1 MTKYETVIKVLS
13 QVDRETLER
22 LGEGFLNTYDYGY
35 FLKYEDSKEVLD
47 DLIVYFSH
55 QGTCVQKVSEENG
68 IYVIFGDII
77 ETSHLKEE
85 QYCLVKWNKNADNF
99 DKKSLSVL
107 NIAKCGY
114 CFHEE
119 CNDCCYENIFFIEEF
134 YNYCLNQEFIKN
146 LIKESKNFDKEVKEV
161 KENKE
166 NKEKEERKEEN
177 MDNLRT
183 IAEKLVDNFSEYEEI
198 IYNLCDVGVSD
209 EKIYNIFYE
218 ILKDIIE

>member
-22 LGEGFLNTYDYGY
+22 LVAGFLNIYDYGY
-35 FLKYEDSKEVLD
+35 FLKYEDSKEVLHNF
-47 DLIVYFSH
+47 IKYFPHTDVRLVKATVNDS
-55 QGTCVQKVSEENG
+55 TFS
-68 IYVIFGDII
+68 IFGDII

-85 QYCLVKWNKNADNF
+85 QYCLVKWNKNVDNF
-99 DKKSLSVL
+99 DKNSLSVL
-107 NIAKCGY
+107 NIAKCDY
-114 CFHEE
+114 CCREE

-134 YNYCLNQEFIKN
+134 YNCCLNQEFIKN
-146 LIKESKNFDKEVKEV
+146 LIKELKNSDEKV
-161 KENKE
+161 KENNK
-166 NKEKEERKEEN
+166 NKEKKENN

-198 IYNLCDVGVSD
+198 IYKLRDVGVSD

>member
-1 MTKYETVIKVLS
+1 MNKYETVIKVLS

-22 LGEGFLNTYDYGY
+22 LVAGFLNIYDYGY
-35 FLKYEDSKEVLD
+35 FLKYEDSREVLRNF
-47 DLIVYFSH
+47 IKYFPHTDVRLVKATVNDS
-55 QGTCVQKVSEENG
+55 TFSV
-68 IYVIFGDII
+68 FGDII

-85 QYCLVKWNKNADNF
+85 QYCLVRWNKNADNF

-107 NIAKCGY
+107 NIAKCDY

-134 YNYCLNQEFIKN
+134 YNCCLNQEFIKN
-146 LIKESKNFDKEVKEV
+146 LIKELKNSDEKV
-161 KENKE
+161 KENNK
-166 NKEKEERKEEN
+166 NKEKKENN

-198 IYNLCDVGVSD
+198 IYKLRDVGVSD

>member
-22 LGEGFLNTYDYGY
+22 LVAGFLNIYDYGY
-35 FLKYEDSKEVLD
+35 FLKYEDSREILHNFIK
-47 DLIVYFSH
+47 YFPHTDVRLVKATVNNS
-55 QGTCVQKVSEENG
+55 TFS
-68 IYVIFGDII
+68 IFGDII

-85 QYCLVKWNKNADNF
+85 QHCLVKWNRNADNF

-107 NIAKCGY
+107 NIAKCDY

-119 CNDCCYENIFFIEEF
+119 CNDCCYENIFFIEQF
-134 YNYCLNQEFIKN
+134 YNYCLSQKFIKD
-146 LIKESKNFDKEVKEV
+146 LIKELKNSDEKV
-161 KENKE
+161 KE
-166 NKEKEERKEEN
+166 NKEKEEKKENN

-198 IYNLCDVGVSD
+198 IYKLRDVGVSD

>member
-1 MTKYETVIKVLS
+1 MNKYETVIKVLS

-22 LGEGFLNTYDYGY
+22 LGTGFLNIYDYGY
-35 FLKYEDSKEVLD
+35 FLKYEDSKEILHNF
-47 DLIVYFSH
+47 IKYFPHTDVRVVKATVNDS
-55 QGTCVQKVSEENG
+55 TFL
-68 IYVIFGDII
+68 IFGDII

-85 QYCLVKWNKNADNF
+85 QYCLVRWNKNADNF
-99 DKKSLSVL
+99 DKKSLSIL
-107 NIAKCGY
+107 NIAKCDY
-114 CFHEE
+114 CCREE
-119 CNDCCYENIFFIEEF
+119 CNDCCYENIFFIDEF

-146 LIKESKNFDKEVKEV
+146 LIKESKNFDKEVKG
-161 KENKE
+161 

-183 IAEKLVDNFSEYEEI
+183 IAEKLVDNFDKYEGI
-198 IYNLCDVGVSD
+198 INNLVDIGVSD

>member
-1 MTKYETVIKVLS
+1 MNKYEEVIKALS

-22 LGEGFLNTYDYGY
+22 LGAGFLNIYDYGY
-35 FLKYEDSKEVLD
+35 FLRYEDSKEVLHNF
-47 DLIVYFSH
+47 IKYFPHTDVRLVKATVNDS
-55 QGTCVQKVSEENG
+55 TFS
-68 IYVIFGDII
+68 IFGDII

-85 QYCLVKWNKNADNF
+85 QCCLVKWNKNADNF
-99 DKKSLSVL
+99 DKKSISAL
-107 NIAKCGY
+107 NIAKCDY

-119 CNDCCYENIFFIEEF
+119 RNDCCYENIFFIEEF

-146 LIKESKNFDKEVKEV
+146 LIEESKNFDKEV
-161 KENKE
+161 KE

-177 MDNLRT
+177 MDNLRI
-183 IAEKLVDNFSEYEEI
+183 IAENLVNNISKYEEI
-198 IYNLCDVGVSD
+198 IDNLVDIGVKD

>member
-1 MTKYETVIKVLS
+1 MNKYEEVIKALS

-22 LGEGFLNTYDYGY
+22 LVAGFLNIYDYGY
-35 FLKYEDSKEVLD
+35 FLKYEDSKEVLHNF
-47 DLIVYFSH
+47 IKYFPHTDVRLVKATVNNS
-55 QGTCVQKVSEENG
+55 TFS
-68 IYVIFGDII
+68 IFGDII

-85 QYCLVKWNKNADNF
+85 QYCLVRWNKNADNF

-107 NIAKCGY
+107 NIAKCDY

-119 CNDCCYENIFFIEEF
+119 CNDCCYENIFFIDEF
-134 YNYCLNQEFIKN
+134 YNCCLNQEFIKN
-146 LIKESKNFDKEVKEV
+146 LIKESKNSDEKV
-161 KENKE
+161 KE

-183 IAEKLVDNFSEYEEI
+183 IAEKLVDNFSKYEEI
-198 IYNLCDVGVSD
+198 ISNLRDIGVKD
-209 EKIYNIFYE
+209 EKIYNIFHE

>member
-22 LGEGFLNTYDYGY
+22 LVAGFLSVYDYGY
-35 FLKYEDSKEVLD
+35 FLKYEDSREILHNFVK
-47 DLIVYFSH
+47 YFPH
-55 QGTCVQKVSEENG
+55 TDVRLVKATVNG
-68 IYVIFGDII
+68 STFSIFGDII

-85 QYCLVKWNKNADNF
+85 QHCLVKWNRNTNNF
-99 DKKSLSVL
+99 DKKSFSVL
-107 NIAKCGY
+107 NIAKYDY

-119 CNDCCYENIFFIEEF
+119 CNNCCYENIFFIEQF
-134 YNYCLNQEFIKN
+134 YNYCLSQEFIKD
-146 LIKESKNFDKEVKEV
+146 LIKELKNSDEKV
-161 KENKE
+161 KENK
-166 NKEKEERKEEN
+166 KKEERKEEN

-198 IYNLCDVGVSD
+198 IYKLRDVGVSD

>member
-1 MTKYETVIKVLS
+1 MNKYEEVIKALS

-22 LGEGFLNTYDYGY
+22 LVTGFLNIYDYGY
-35 FLKYEDSKEVLD
+35 FLKYEDSREILHNFIK
-47 DLIVYFSH
+47 YFPHTDVRLVKATVNNS
-55 QGTCVQKVSEENG
+55 TFS
-68 IYVIFGDII
+68 IFGDII

-85 QYCLVKWNKNADNF
+85 QHCLVKWNRNADNF

-107 NIAKCGY
+107 NIAKCDY

-119 CNDCCYENIFFIEEF
+119 CNDCCYENIFFIEQF
-134 YNYCLNQEFIKN
+134 YNYCLSQEFIKD
-146 LIKESKNFDKEVKEV
+146 LIKELKNSDEKV
-161 KENKE
+161 KENR
-166 NKEKEERKEEN
+166 EKEEKKENN

-198 IYNLCDVGVSD
+198 IYKLRDVGVSD

>member
-1 MTKYETVIKVLS
+1 MNKYEEVIKALS

-22 LGEGFLNTYDYGY
+22 LVTGFLNIYDYGY
-35 FLKYEDSKEVLD
+35 FLKYEDSREILHNFIK
-47 DLIVYFSH
+47 YFPHTDVRLVKATVNDS
-55 QGTCVQKVSEENG
+55 TFS
-68 IYVIFGDII
+68 IFGDII

-85 QYCLVKWNKNADNF
+85 QHCLVKWNKNVDYF
-99 DKKSLSVL
+99 DKKSLSIL
-107 NIAKCGY
+107 NIAKCDY
-114 CFHEE
+114 CYHEE
-119 CNDCCYENIFFIEEF
+119 CNDCCYENIFFIDEF
-134 YNYCLNQEFIKN
+134 YNYCLNQDFIKN
-146 LIKESKNFDKEVKEV
+146 LIKELKNSDEKV
-161 KENKE
+161 KE

-198 IYNLCDVGVSD
+198 IYKLRDVGVSD

>member
-1 MTKYETVIKVLS
+1 MNKYEEVIKALS

-22 LGEGFLNTYDYGY
+22 LGAGFLNIYDYGY
-35 FLKYEDSKEVLD
+35 FLKYEDSKEILHNF
-47 DLIVYFSH
+47 IKYFPH
-55 QGTCVQKVSEENG
+55 TDVRLVKATVNG
-68 IYVIFGDII
+68 STFSIFGDII

-85 QYCLVKWNKNADNF
+85 QHCLIKWNKNADNF

-107 NIAKCGY
+107 NIAKCDY

-119 CNDCCYENIFFIEEF
+119 CNDCCYESIFFIEEF
-134 YNYCLNQEFIKN
+134 YNCCLNQEFIKN
-146 LIKESKNFDKEVKEV
+146 LIKESKNFDEKV

-166 NKEKEERKEEN
+166 NEEIKEEN

-183 IAEKLVDNFSEYEEI
+183 ISENLVDNFYKYEEI
-198 IYNLCDVGVSD
+198 ISNLRDIGVKD

-218 ILKDIIE
+218 ILKDIIK

>member
-22 LGEGFLNTYDYGY
+22 LVAGFLNIYDYGY
-35 FLKYEDSKEVLD
+35 FLKYEDSREILHNFIK
-47 DLIVYFSH
+47 YFPHTDVRLVKATVNDS
-55 QGTCVQKVSEENG
+55 TFSV
-68 IYVIFGDII
+68 FGDII

-85 QYCLVKWNKNADNF
+85 QHCLVRWNKNADNF
-99 DKKSLSVL
+99 DKKSLSIL
-107 NIAKCGY
+107 NIAKCDY
-114 CFHEE
+114 CCREE
-119 CNDCCYENIFFIEEF
+119 CSDCCYESIFFIEEF
-134 YNYCLNQEFIKN
+134 YNCCLNQEFIKN
-146 LIKESKNFDKEVKEV
+146 LIKELKNSDEKV
-161 KENKE
+161 KEN
-166 NKEKEERKEEN
+166 NEKEERKEEN

-198 IYNLCDVGVSD
+198 IYKLRDVGVSD

>member
-1 MTKYETVIKVLS
+1 MNKYEEVIKVLS

-22 LGEGFLNTYDYGY
+22 LGAGFLNIYDYGY
-35 FLKYEDSKEVLD
+35 FLKYEDSKEVLHNF
-47 DLIVYFSH
+47 IKYFPHTDVRLVKATVNDS
-55 QGTCVQKVSEENG
+55 TFS
-68 IYVIFGDII
+68 IFGDII

-85 QYCLVKWNKNADNF
+85 QHCLVKWNRNADNF

-107 NIAKCGY
+107 NIAKCDY

-119 CNDCCYENIFFIEEF
+119 CNDCCYENIFFIEQF
-134 YNYCLNQEFIKN
+134 YNYCLSQEFIKD
-146 LIKESKNFDKEVKEV
+146 LIKELKNSDEKV
-161 KENKE
+161 KE

-183 IAEKLVDNFSEYEEI
+183 IAENLVDNSYKYEEI
-198 IYNLCDVGVSD
+198 ISNLRDIGVKD

>member
-1 MTKYETVIKVLS
+1 MNKYEEVIKVLS

-22 LGEGFLNTYDYGY
+22 LGAGFLNIYDYGY
-35 FLKYEDSKEVLD
+35 FLKYEDSKEVLHNF
-47 DLIVYFSH
+47 IKYFPHTDVRLVKATVNDS
-55 QGTCVQKVSEENG
+55 TFS
-68 IYVIFGDII
+68 IFGDII

-85 QYCLVKWNKNADNF
+85 QHCLVKWNRNADNF

-107 NIAKCGY
+107 NIAKCDY

-119 CNDCCYENIFFIEEF
+119 CNDCCYENIFFIEQF
-134 YNYCLNQEFIKN
+134 YNYCLSQEFIKD
-146 LIKESKNFDKEVKEV
+146 LIKELKNSDEKV
-161 KENKE
+161 KE

-183 IAEKLVDNFSEYEEI
+183 IAENLVDNFYKYEEI
-198 IYNLCDVGVSD
+198 ISNLRDIGVKD

>member
-1 MTKYETVIKVLS
+1 MNKYEEVIKALS

-22 LGEGFLNTYDYGY
+22 LGAGFLNIYDYGY
-35 FLKYEDSKEVLD
+35 FLKYEDSKEVLHNF
-47 DLIVYFSH
+47 IKYFPHTDVRLVKATVNDS
-55 QGTCVQKVSEENG
+55 TFS
-68 IYVIFGDII
+68 IFGDII

-85 QYCLVKWNKNADNF
+85 QHCLVKWNKNADNF

-107 NIAKCGY
+107 NIAKCDY

-119 CNDCCYENIFFIEEF
+119 CNNCCYENIFFIEEF
-134 YNYCLNQEFIKN
+134 YNCCLNQEFIKN
-146 LIKESKNFDKEVKEV
+146 LIKESKNSDEKV
-161 KENKE
+161 KE

-183 IAEKLVDNFSEYEEI
+183 IAKKLVDNFNEYEEI
-198 IYNLCDVGVSD
+198 IDKLMDVGVSD

>member
-1 MTKYETVIKVLS
+1 MNKYEEVIKALS

-22 LGEGFLNTYDYGY
+22 LVTGFLNIYDYGY
-35 FLKYEDSKEVLD
+35 FLKYEDSREILHNFIK
-47 DLIVYFSH
+47 YFPHTDVRLVKATVNNS
-55 QGTCVQKVSEENG
+55 TFS
-68 IYVIFGDII
+68 IFGDII

-85 QYCLVKWNKNADNF
+85 QHCLVKWNRNADNF

-107 NIAKCGY
+107 NIAKCDY

-119 CNDCCYENIFFIEEF
+119 CNDCCYENIFFIEQF
-134 YNYCLNQEFIKN
+134 YNYCLSQEFIKD
-146 LIKESKNFDKEVKEV
+146 LIKELKNSDEKV
-161 KENKE
+161 KE

-198 IYNLCDVGVSD
+198 IYKLRDVGVSD

>member
-1 MTKYETVIKVLS
+1 MTKYEEVIKALS

-35 FLKYEDSKEVLD
+35 FLKYEDSREILHNFIK
-47 DLIVYFSH
+47 YFPH
-55 QGTCVQKVSEENG
+55 TDVRLVKGTVNDSTFS
-68 IYVIFGDII
+68 IFGDII

-85 QYCLVKWNKNADNF
+85 QYRLVKWNKNLDNF
-99 DKKSLSVL
+99 DKKSLSIL
-107 NIAKCGY
+107 NIAKCDY
-114 CFHEE
+114 CCREE
-119 CNDCCYENIFFIEEF
+119 CDDCCYESIFFIEEF
-134 YNYCLNQEFIKN
+134 YNCCLNQEFIKN
-146 LIKESKNFDKEVKEV
+146 LIKESKNSDEKV
-161 KENKE
+161 KE

-198 IYNLCDVGVSD
+198 IYKLRDVGVSD

>member
-1 MTKYETVIKVLS
+1 MNKYEEVIKALS

-22 LGEGFLNTYDYGY
+22 LGAGFLNIYDYGY
-35 FLKYEDSKEVLD
+35 FLKYEDSREILHNFIK
-47 DLIVYFSH
+47 YFPHTDVRLVKATVNDS
-55 QGTCVQKVSEENG
+55 TFLV
-68 IYVIFGDII
+68 FGDII
-77 ETSHLKEE
+77 ETSHLKEK

-107 NIAKCGY
+107 NIAKCDY
-114 CFHEE
+114 CFHEK
-119 CNDCCYENIFFIEEF
+119 CNDCCYENIFFIDEF

-146 LIKESKNFDKEVKEV
+146 LIKESKNSDEKV
-161 KENKE
+161 KE

-177 MDNLRT
+177 MDNLRI
-183 IAEKLVDNFSEYEEI
+183 IAENLVNNISKYEEI
-198 IYNLCDVGVSD
+198 IDNLVDIGVKD

>member
-1 MTKYETVIKVLS
+1 MNKYEEVIKALS

-22 LGEGFLNTYDYGY
+22 LVTGFLNIYDYGY
-35 FLKYEDSKEVLD
+35 FLKYEDSREILHNFIK
-47 DLIVYFSH
+47 YFPHTDVRLVKATVNDS
-55 QGTCVQKVSEENG
+55 TFS
-68 IYVIFGDII
+68 IFGDII

-85 QYCLVKWNKNADNF
+85 QHCLIKWNRNADNF

-107 NIAKCGY
+107 NIAKCDY

-119 CNDCCYENIFFIEEF
+119 CNDCCYENIFFIEQF
-134 YNYCLNQEFIKN
+134 YNYCLSQEFIKD
-146 LIKESKNFDKEVKEV
+146 LIKELKNSDEKV
-161 KENKE
+161 KE

-183 IAEKLVDNFSEYEEI
+183 IAENLVDNFYKYEEI
-198 IYNLCDVGVSD
+198 ISNLRDIGVKD

-218 ILKDIIE
+218 IFKNISE

>member
-1 MTKYETVIKVLS
+1 MNKYEEVIKVLS

-22 LGEGFLNTYDYGY
+22 LVSGFLNIYDYGY
-35 FLKYEDSKEVLD
+35 FLKYEDSKEILHNF
-47 DLIVYFSH
+47 IKYFPHTDVRLVKATANDS
-55 QGTCVQKVSEENG
+55 TFLV
-68 IYVIFGDII
+68 FGDII

-85 QYCLVKWNKNADNF
+85 QYRLVKWNKNADNF

-107 NIAKCGY
+107 NIAKCDY
-114 CFHEE
+114 CCREE
-119 CNDCCYENIFFIEEF
+119 CNDCCYENIFFIDEF

-146 LIKESKNFDKEVKEV
+146 LIKELKNSDEKV
-161 KENKE
+161 KE

-183 IAEKLVDNFSEYEEI
+183 IAENLVNNISKYEEI
-198 IYNLCDVGVSD
+198 IDNLVDIGVKD